1 MSERKTAA
9 ELEQI
14 ILKEVSNLPA
24 CQGLTS
30 VNIDAVQTTWRVNM
44 YGGDPARPA
53 ECLDAINTVVY
64 RLRGLYDLM
73 PEDAAAKRSEM
84 TARAEKMAGEKIDR
98 MLEKSDQPERSRRS
112 EKDDS
117 RSPQLS
123 LSEGQTRPTRF
134 KHEYGRP
141 YPGARLSLSVPR
153 RRQRGAR
160 RLCLPLGTRAVALGL
175 KSPAKADAC
184 IPGASVGQ
192 LTETCLGLPLHA
204 NAEAFSLG
212 HVVFFNRASERFLA
226 GAACDRE
233 GHALP
238 CALALYAHQRGW
250 MTSPRLTCPPVVA

>member
-73 PEDAAAKRSEM
+73 PEDAAAKRSER

-98 MLEKSDQPERSRRS
+98 MLEKSDQPDAVKAKR
-112 EKDDS
+112 K
-117 RSPQLS
+117 
-123 LSEGQTRPTRF
+123 
-134 KHEYGRP
+134 
-141 YPGARLSLSVPR
+141 
-153 RRQRGAR
+153 R
-160 RLCLPLGTRAVALGL
+160 RLTKPPAEL
-175 KSPAKADAC
+175 K
-184 IPGASVGQ
+184 
-192 LTETCLGLPLHA
+192 
-204 NAEAFSLG
+204 
-212 HVVFFNRASERFLA
+212 
-226 GAACDRE
+226 
-233 GHALP
+233 
-238 CALALYAHQRGW
+238 
-250 MTSPRLTCPPVVA
+250 

>member
-98 MLEKSDQPERSRRS
+98 MLEKSDQPDAVKAKR
-112 EKDDS
+112 K
-117 RSPQLS
+117 
-123 LSEGQTRPTRF
+123 
-134 KHEYGRP
+134 
-141 YPGARLSLSVPR
+141 
-153 RRQRGAR
+153 R
-160 RLCLPLGTRAVALGL
+160 RLTKPPAEL
-175 KSPAKADAC
+175 K
-184 IPGASVGQ
+184 
-192 LTETCLGLPLHA
+192 
-204 NAEAFSLG
+204 
-212 HVVFFNRASERFLA
+212 
-226 GAACDRE
+226 
-233 GHALP
+233 
-238 CALALYAHQRGW
+238 
-250 MTSPRLTCPPVVA
+250 